1 MSRSDP
7 IRARYYEAVELT
19 DKVSDGL
26 FYTGAILSI
35 VSLLVEKQ
43 AHPNA
48 YDFVMS
54 AFAITVIALFA
65 LGLVSRLYLTPRAED
80 KRRQDFFS
88 SACGVGLTHEKT
100 EGYYNNDFVESIKRM
115 AAQVLENSHF
125 SKAVALRMARVE
137 RATVAVYALAWLLC
151 LLNRQTDL
159 GIVVAASQA
168 VFSEQVV
175 SRWLRLEWLRIRFE
189 KTYDDVYRLFQSKPA
204 ASRFNAMT
212 LESLGMYETAKAN
225 GAITLSSKL
234 FRQLNDEL
242 SAEWERIKN
251 ELKI

>member
-1 MSRSDP
+1 
-7 IRARYYEAVELT
+7 
-19 DKVSDGL
+19 
-26 FYTGAILSI
+26 
-35 VSLLVEKQ
+35 
-43 AHPNA
+43 
-48 YDFVMS
+48 
-54 AFAITVIALFA
+54 
-65 LGLVSRLYLTPRAED
+65 
-80 KRRQDFFS
+80 
-88 SACGVGLTHEKT
+88 
-100 EGYYNNDFVESIKRM
+100 
-115 AAQVLENSHF
+115 
-125 SKAVALRMARVE
+125 
-137 RATVAVYALAWLLC
+137 LAWLLC

-175 SRWLRLEWLRIRFE
+175 SKWLRLEWLRIRFE
-189 KTYDDVYRLFQSKPA
+189 KTYDDVYRLFQSRPV

-242 SAEWERIKN
+242 SAEWERIKT